1 VREPHDPTRVT
12 GGSSSGCAALVASK
26 AVDLAIGGDQG
37 GPIRVPAAFCGI
49 VGHKPSWGLVLD
61 TGAVPLDYAIDHLR
75 PMAHT
80 VRECARLLEA
90 PAGPDG
96 INPRQFAGLASQ
108 PHVRL
113 LKKGAR
119 GLRVAVLDE
128 GVGVSGAEADVEGM
142 RLGRGSIPE
151 HRAPAVNGFT
161 ALLGVSAIGLP
172 PLVGAGSRGPYLL
185 ALHDWVRSR
194 RSGFAAVSQPLNLPL
209 GQLYAAEAVNRSG
222 GHMYATAQNL
232 ARALRAAYDRALADV
247 DLQQSR
253 QHEPVRQLR
262 SPGHLRA
269 ARRDRWPAG
278 RVDAGRGLRGRRDG
292 AARGARLRAGL
303 TKRVPMPL
311 ESLAALRALVLA
323 GAASGGDRRRCS

>member
-113 LKKGAR
+113 LKR
-119 GLRVAVLDE
+119 G
-128 GVGVSGAEADVEGM
+128 
-142 RLGRGSIPE
+142 
-151 HRAPAVNGFT
+151 
-161 ALLGVSAIGLP
+161 
-172 PLVGAGSRGPYLL
+172 
-185 ALHDWVRSR
+185 
-194 RSGFAAVSQPLNLPL
+194 
-209 GQLYAAEAVNRSG
+209 
-222 GHMYATAQNL
+222 
-232 ARALRAAYDRALADV
+232 RAACAWRCWTRASA
-247 DLQQSR
+247 
-253 QHEPVRQLR
+253 
-262 SPGHLRA
+262 
-269 ARRDRWPAG
+269 
-278 RVDAGRGLRGRRDG
+278 
-292 AARGARLRAGL
+292 
-303 TKRVPMPL
+303 
-311 ESLAALRALVLA
+311 
-323 GAASGGDRRRCS
+323 

>member
-1 VREPHDPTRVT
+1 
-12 GGSSSGCAALVASK
+12 
-26 AVDLAIGGDQG
+26 
-37 GPIRVPAAFCGI
+37 
-49 VGHKPSWGLVLD
+49 
-61 TGAVPLDYAIDHLR
+61 
-75 PMAHT
+75 M
-80 VRECARLLEA
+80 
-90 PAGPDG
+90 
-96 INPRQFAGLASQ
+96 
-108 PHVRL
+108 
-113 LKKGAR
+113 
-119 GLRVAVLDE
+119 AVLDE

-269 ARRDRWPAG
+269 VRRDRWPAG